1 MEFDKSTYHSK
12 WSAFKKFLDISRE
25 QALQNKVLFSTYRES
40 DVDDKQVLQCR
51 KCGEEGHVAKR
62 CVVKGVL
69 SAATIMKVDD
79 YFKERGREEKGKV
92 SMWEMSFML
101 AISYLLQI

>member
-12 WSAFKKFLDISRE
+12 WSAFKKFLEISRE
-25 QALQNKVLFSTYRES
+25 QALQNKVLLSTYRES

-62 CVVKGVL
+62 CVVL
-69 SAATIMKVDD
+69 SAAIIMKVDD

-92 SMWEMSFML
+92 SIWEMSFM
-101 AISYLLQI
+101 